1 MKIAI
6 ITCFLTEGYM
16 NINASHILS
25 LIFQIQQKTNFDY
38 NSILISVLLI
48 STIITYY
55 KLNYPFFFKRYFN
68 PKHIIYLGNQED
80 YFFRSNLF
88 SNANI
93 FPLLIYSLVISFFSI
108 YVFEDSDTELLKS
121 IIELNLLQ
129 KWIVIT
135 LLFLFFVIL
144 RIIFIFLIFYFI
156 DFSKKFKKI
165 FILNFIRITINIS
178 FISITLSYILYE
190 VLSFDIAYK
199 FLILTKVIIVILRPL
214 ILYNFSQKLIQDKTT
229 QIILLILFADLL
241 PSIIVFDPIML
252 ISFFDQILAYFDIA
266 NI

>member
-1 MKIAI
+1 M
-6 ITCFLTEGYM
+6 
-16 NINASHILS
+16 
-25 LIFQIQQKTNFDY
+25 
-38 NSILISVLLI
+38 
-48 STIITYY
+48 
-55 KLNYPFFFKRYFN
+55 
-68 PKHIIYLGNQED
+68 
-80 YFFRSNLF
+80 
-88 SNANI
+88 
-93 FPLLIYSLVISFFSI
+93 
-108 YVFEDSDTELLKS
+108 
-121 IIELNLLQ
+121 
-129 KWIVIT
+129 
-135 LLFLFFVIL
+135 IL
-144 RIIFIFLIFYFI
+144 RIIFIFLIFYFV

-178 FISITLSYILYE
+178 FISIALSYILYE
-190 VLSFDIAYK
+190 ILSFDIAYK